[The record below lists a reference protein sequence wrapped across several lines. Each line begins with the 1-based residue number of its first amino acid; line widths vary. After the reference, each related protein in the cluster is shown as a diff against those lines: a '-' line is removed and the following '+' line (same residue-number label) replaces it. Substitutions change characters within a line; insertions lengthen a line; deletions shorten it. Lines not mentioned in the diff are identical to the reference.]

1 MLDDDSDPASGK
13 KSAFAGEEDTGE
25 LVSAR
30 QNLSAALF
38 LGAVAILA
46 MVLAL
51 TMENTGG
58 SIYSAAGL
66 LPFLVGF
73 SLFGMAV
80 GLGAMAV
87 RDGGAKDFFQN
98 ATGLG
103 VYFADIE
110 RRRTILLL
118 AIVTAY
124 IALVD
129 QVTFEYRFPIGGF
142 DLRFSGYELFSI
154 AALTLILRIFWR
166 KPIPHCLGVSAGM
179 VLALASVFRYGF
191 RILLPGLG

>member
-1 MLDDDSDPASGK
+1 MPDDNTDPATGK
-13 KSAFAGEEDTGE
+13 TPAFQGEEDTGE

-30 QNLSAALF
+30 QNFVAALVI
-38 LGAVAILA
+38 GAIAILA
-46 MVLAL
+46 VVLAL
-51 TMENTGG
+51 GMENTGG

-73 SLFGMAV
+73 SLFFMAV

-87 RDGGAKDFFQN
+87 RDGGARDFFQ
-98 ATGLG
+98 GFG
-103 VYFADIE
+103 RPRGYSDDVE

-118 AIVTAY
+118 AIITVYVT
-124 IALVD
+124 LVD
-129 QVTFEYRFPIGGF
+129 LVAFEWRLPVGDFEF
-142 DLRFSGYELFSI
+142 RFSGYELFSI

-179 VLALASVFRYGF
+179 VMALASIFRYGF

>member
-1 MLDDDSDPASGK
+1 MQDDNNGPESGEK
-13 KSAFAGEEDTGE
+13 FVFTGGEDTGE

-30 QNLSAALF
+30 QNLAAALF

-87 RDGGAKDFFQN
+87 RDGGAKDFLQGFG
-98 ATGLG
+98 GLG
-103 VYFADIE
+103 GYFHDIE
-110 RRRTILLL
+110 RRRTILLV

-124 IALVD
+124 VALVD
-129 QVTFEYRFPIGGF
+129 QVAFEWRLPIGGF

-179 VLALASVFRYGF
+179 VLALAAVFRYGF

>member
-1 MLDDDSDPASGK
+1 MQDDNNGPESGEK
-13 KSAFAGEEDTGE
+13 FEFAGEEDSGE

-30 QNLSAALF
+30 QNLAAALF

-66 LPFLVGF
+66 LPFLVGL

-98 ATGLG
+98 VNGLG
-103 VYFADIE
+103 VYFDDIE
-110 RRRTILLL
+110 RRRTILLV

-129 QVTFEYRFPIGGF
+129 QVTFEQRFPIGGF

-166 KPIPHCLGVSAGM
+166 KPIPHCLLVSAGM
-179 VLALASVFRYGF
+179 VLTLAAIFRYGF